1 MTQKKIRLIIG
12 LMTLALIG
20 LISFQSYWLGFMLET
35 KKEQLA
41 ADIRDGMEKV
51 VRKLERQEL
60 YVLSQKQ
67 REYEGQ
73 QKEIAALE
81 KKLASKAIPH
91 PPHPPQ
97 SKDPAF
103 LTQHDPMELI
113 TEDIS
118 HEFKFNQAE
127 LQALKR
133 FQQNEMPN
141 DILYVRKSFMLPNG
155 QIAEVTEE
163 YQINADLKGINRRLR
178 EEKQL
183 NEMMGAVKPRVLQE
197 LNRIKEI
204 NRARAREAKR
214 LSDLNRMQPKF
225 LAQLHQEDQQ
235 KTRKINAL
243 TIDAEKLKEE
253 KAELQKVLKKTE
265 MAKEVFADF
274 LFKERP
280 ITQRVSTKHID
291 SLIKQELAE
300 KGISMPYVFG
310 IGPKE
315 TAKDNWVYTSAG
327 LMKTPRAQSASFLTP
342 LFPNDLR
349 PSGQYLQIYF
359 PNQEALVWEA
369 MSFSFL
375 GSALL
380 LLIMLGC
387 FYIAVTTILK
397 QKKLAEVKNDFIN
410 NMTHEFKTPI
420 STISLAAQLIQ
431 EESNG
436 LKNDSINRYI
446 GIIKEEN
453 IRLGRQVERV
463 LQTAQMEKEN
473 IVLKKKEINLNTL
486 IQQVADMNG
495 PLIQSQ
501 GGHLNLLLDA
511 TNAQIEVDEV
521 HISNVLFNLLD
532 NAIKYSKEKPEITI
546 STNASP
552 TSLSIRISDQGI
564 GMAKEVLGSVF
575 EPFYRVPTG
584 NVHNVKGFG
593 LGLSYVKKIVEA
605 HGGTVQV
612 SSLPQIGSTFEIN
625 LPFHPT
631 V

>member
-1 MTQKKIRLIIG
+1 MSQKKIRLIIG

-51 VRKLERQEL
+51 VRKLEKQEL

-67 REYEGQ
+67 RDYESQ

-81 KKLASKAIPH
+81 KKLASKAIPS
-91 PPHPPQ
+91 PPRPPQ
-97 SKDPAF
+97 MKDPMLA
-103 LTQHDPMELI
+103 QHDPMELI
-113 TEDIS
+113 AEDIS
-118 HEFKFNQAE
+118 HEFRFNQAE
-127 LQALKR
+127 LQAFKK

-197 LNRIKEI
+197 LNRIKET
-204 NRARAREAKR
+204 NRLRAREAKR
-214 LSDLNRMQPKF
+214 IRDLNRMRPKF

-235 KTRKINAL
+235 KTKKINAL

-300 KGISMPYVFG
+300 KGITMPYVFG
-310 IGPKE
+310 IGSKE
-315 TAKDNWVYTSAG
+315 SSKNKNWVYTSAG
-327 LMKTPRAQSASFLTP
+327 LMKTPRAQSASFITP

-380 LLIMLGC
+380 LLTMIGC
-387 FYIAVTTILK
+387 FYIAVMTILK

-436 LKNDSINRYI
+436 INNESINRYV

-486 IQQVADMNG
+486 VQQVADMNG

-511 TNAQIEVDEV
+511 QNAQIEVDEV

-546 STNASP
+546 STNSSP
-552 TSLSIRISDQGI
+552 TFLSIRISDQGI
-564 GMAKEVLGSVF
+564 GMAREVLGSVF

-605 HGGTVQV
+605 HGGSVQV
-612 SSLPQIGSTFEIN
+612 SSLPSIGSTFEIN

-631 V
+631 A